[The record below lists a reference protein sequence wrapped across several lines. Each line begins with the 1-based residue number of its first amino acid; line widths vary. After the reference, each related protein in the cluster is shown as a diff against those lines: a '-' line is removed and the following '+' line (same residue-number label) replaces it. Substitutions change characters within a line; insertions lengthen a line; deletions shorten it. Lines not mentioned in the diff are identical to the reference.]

1 MDGVYNRS
9 LFAKKA
15 TEARDKLRQMGGV
28 QPMPQQPQAPAPG
41 ISGMMQPPRG
51 AAPMGGIMSSSPELM
66 QAAMRKP
73 VVLPTTNQPTAAPA
87 PAPQPQMLPP
97 SQPIPNIAG
106 IPQQQPQQR
115 RAQPQ
120 APQQKKPVKKLQE
133 GGILD
138 YTGPRSGM
146 SLREKFQNP
155 GKTTMKMFQR
165 GVETP
170 FTLSFKKAVEFGQK
184 AITSED
190 PAKLG
195 IPEGAADKIKAFGKA
210 DKSPEEVGAAITK
223 MMPEKEKTGDLKKDL
238 KKALELSGVEDVPAE
253 VEVDDLNNAIMGAQ
267 LGAAIAGS
275 YVNPQTGQ
283 ELRPTAGARIGQAVS
298 QGLALKRDTA
308 EKREAQDAAMKLA
321 QAKAASKGT
330 STSTKLTGADKELM
344 DMFADRVKSGEDP
357 AQVAEDFNR
366 DIPGSGDRILAYLQG
381 APLGGGGTGSQP
393 MTPIEKARYAISQ
406 GADRQEVIDRL
417 VAAGIDPGEL

>member
-1 MDGVYNRS
+1 MDGVYNRK

-15 TEARDKLRQMGGV
+15 SEARDKLRQMGGV

-41 ISGMMQPPRG
+41 ISGIMQPPRG

-106 IPQQQPQQR
+106 IPQQQPQQQ

-120 APQQKKPVKKLQE
+120 APQQQKKPVKKMAN
-133 GGILD
+133 GGDTFLD
-138 YTGPRSGM
+138 HYKTPALKKSVEKSTG
-146 SLREKFQNP
+146 K
-155 GKTTMKMFQR
+155 
-165 GVETP
+165 
-170 FTLSFKKAVEFGQK
+170 SFNEAFKFGQK

-190 PAKLG
+190 PTKLG
-195 IPEGAADKIKAFGKA
+195 IPEGAADKLKSFGKA
-210 DKSPEEVGAAITK
+210 DKSPEEVGAALTK
-223 MMPEKEKTGDLKKDL
+223 MMPEKEKTGDLKEDL
-238 KKALELSGVEDVPAE
+238 KKTLKRAGVEEIPVEAE
-253 VEVDDLNNAIMGAQ
+253 IDELNTAIMGAT

-298 QGLALKRDTA
+298 QGLMLRRDTETRRA
-308 EKREAQDAAMKLA
+308 EQEAALAAAKIKANAKTTTSKL
-321 QAKAASKGT
+321 S
-330 STSTKLTGADKELM
+330 GADKELM

-381 APLGGGGTGSQP
+381 APLGGGGTGGQATGMSA
-393 MTPIEKARYAISQ
+393 IDKARRAIEL
-406 GADRQEVIDRL
+406 GAPRQEVIDRL
-417 VAAGIDPGEL
+417 VAAGIDPGDL

>member
-120 APQQKKPVKKLQE
+120 APQQQKKPVKKLQE
-133 GGILD
+133 GGFLQ
-138 YTGPRSGM
+138 SM
-146 SLREKFQNP
+146 SR
-155 GKTTMKMFQR
+155 
-165 GVETP
+165 ETP
-170 FTLSFKKAVEFGQK
+170 FTLSFKKALEFGQK

-195 IPEGAADKIKAFGKA
+195 IPEGAAEKIKAFGKA
-210 DKSPEEVGAAITK
+210 DKSPEEVGAALTK

-238 KKALELSGVEDVPAE
+238 KKTLKRAGIEEIPVEAE
-253 VEVDDLNNAIMGAQ
+253 IDELNNAIMGAQ

-298 QGLALKRDTA
+298 QGLALKRDTETRRA
-308 EKREAQDAAMKLA
+308 EQEAALAAAKIKANAKTTTSKL
-321 QAKAASKGT
+321 S
-330 STSTKLTGADKELM
+330 GADKELM

-417 VAAGIDPGEL
+417 VAAGIDPGDL